1 MNEKQEIIKIIDD
14 AKNHIMLPKVLICAP
29 TSKAKNYAFKEWI
42 TNIKQFTYPNI
53 EVVIFDNTN
62 DNGENAKYLESEFI
76 KMFGYNDIFKAFH
89 TNINSISIIE
99 RMCKSHNEC
108 IEYAK
113 NNGFRKVLHLE
124 TDIIPP
130 NDVIERLL
138 FHNKQVVG
146 ALYYRDEG
154 INRRLMIQNT
164 IKHSEYSFANVNME
178 QHEDIVFIDG
188 TLKQVGHIGLGCVLM
203 DINIFKNISFRFK
216 DRVDL
221 HPDSLFA
228 EDCLRYNIP
237 IFGDTSIICQHWNS
251 AWGVYGID
259 YK

>member
-1 MNEKQEIIKIIDD
+1 VESIIIKVNKNEKDMNQT
-14 AKNHIMLPKVLICAP
+14 LPKILITAP

-42 TNIKQFTYPNI
+42 TNIRNFTYPNT
-53 EVVIFDNTN
+53 EVVVFDNTN
-62 DNGENAKYLESEFI
+62 DNGENADLLNKEF
-76 KMFGYNDIFKAFH
+76 KRLFGHNNGFKAIH
-89 TNINSISIIE
+89 TNIDSDSIIE

-113 NNGFRKVLHLE
+113 NNKFRKVLHLE

-130 NDVIERLL
+130 LDVIERLL

-154 INRRLMIQNT
+154 IDRRLMIQKT
-164 IKHSEYSFANVNME
+164 IKYSEYSFANINME
-178 QHEDIVFIDG
+178 QHEDISFIDG
-188 TLKQVGHIGLGCVLM
+188 KLKKVGHVGLGCVLI
-203 DINIFKNISFRFK
+203 DINIFQNISFRFEK
-216 DRVDL
+216 GVDL
-221 HPDSLFA
+221 HPDCFFA

-237 IFGDTSIICQHWNS
+237 IYADTSLICQHWNS
-251 AWGVYGID
+251 SWGVYGID